1 LRLGI
6 PVLLI
11 ALLAWNTG
19 AAQTTNS
26 TVKQIAPGVFQI
38 GRVRLDKQSRS
49 IAFPAVVNM
58 TEAAIEYAIVTKYG
72 KTHESLLRTDTEPK
86 DIHVAMLLLGA
97 KGSSD
102 AVPEDPL
109 KPIPGDP
116 VTIELSWHEKGREK
130 RLAIEELV
138 WNVQTKTNLS
148 KGAWIYN
155 GSRVVNGIFMG
166 DQEGS
171 IVSLITDGDALVNN
185 PRAGRDNDDLCEV
198 NSKAVPPLDTPM
210 EVRFILQQKK

>member
-1 LRLGI
+1 LRFASL
-6 PVLLI
+6 VL
-11 ALLAWNTG
+11 ALSLWDAG
-19 AAQTTNS
+19 APPPTNS
-26 TVKQIAPGVFQI
+26 VVQQIAPGIFQI

-49 IAFPAVVNM
+49 IAFPAVINM

-72 KTHESLLRTDTEPK
+72 KTHESLLRTEAEPK

-97 KGSSD
+97 KGAGN

-116 VTIELSWHEKGREK
+116 VIIELSWNEKKRE
-130 RLAIEELV
+130 RRVRIEEFV
-138 WNVQTKTNLS
+138 WNVQTRTNLS
-148 KGAWIYN
+148 KGLWIYN

-185 PRAGRDNDDLCEV
+185 PRAGRDNDELCEV

-210 EVRFILQQKK
+210 EVRFILQQKR

>member
-1 LRLGI
+1 LRFATL
-6 PVLLI
+6 VLLLGLSLWD
-11 ALLAWNTG
+11 AA

-26 TVKQIAPGVFQI
+26 VVKQIAPGIFQI

-72 KTHESLLRTDTEPK
+72 KTHESLLRTDAEPK

-97 KGSSD
+97 KGASN

-109 KPIPGDP
+109 KPIPGEP
-116 VTIELSWHEKGREK
+116 VIIELSWRDQGREK

-148 KGAWIYN
+148 KGPWIYN
-155 GSRVVNGIFMG
+155 GSRVVNGIFTG
-166 DQEGS
+166 EQEGS

-185 PRAGRDNDDLCEV
+185 PRAGRDNDELCEV
-198 NSKAVPPLDTPM
+198 NSKRVPPLDTPM